1 MFMLMAAVGSRISR
15 NTAVVQQNLAIR
27 QLSTERSRLIR
38 FRRLDQPLQCLWGTT
53 KRASSRGITL
63 MGVDPSNV
71 ILPEDSL
78 KNRQI
83 DDAQRFSKA
92 KLYMRIDKLKEPEPQ
107 SLRPVDA
114 NDTRVSPFWK
124 P

>member
-1 MFMLMAAVGSRISR
+1 MFMLMATVGSRISR

-92 KLYMRIDKLKEPEPQ
+92 KLCMRRDKLKEPEPQ
-107 SLRPVDA
+107 SLSPVDA